1 MPEPGRNE
9 QIQVGG
15 GIDMSGDRGRFVWY
29 ELLSTDTAGAAKFY
43 GGVLGWSVRDA
54 STAALGYGVF
64 AIGGAPVC
72 GLMDL
77 PVEGRKMGARPRWVG
92 YVAVDNADAIADL
105 VKRRGGAVYVSPTDS
120 NIGRIAIVA
129 DPQTATL
136 ALVEGLKLAEA
147 RPRGLDEPGCVGW
160 HELFAVD
167 SQNALAFYAEAFGWE
182 EPKGE
187 VGLIDSYRMF
197 SAGGPTLGGM
207 FNKLPRVPVPFWL
220 YYFNVADLDQAMA
233 SVRAGGGRVVH
244 GPEELAGGL
253 AIIRCI
259 DPQGAMFALRG
270 PRGERVGAEDDT
282 AEVGFT
288 AAWGGFSSQG
298 RIIAGTGK
306 SGTTAPREPKKP
318 PPKPKR

>member
-1 MPEPGRNE
+1 MPEPSRN
-9 QIQVGG
+9 QRIQVGG
-15 GIDMSGDRGRFVWY
+15 GFGMNGDRGCFVWY

-43 GGVLGWSVRDA
+43 GDVVGWSVRDA
-54 STAALGYGVF
+54 STAALAYGVF
-64 AIGGAPVC
+64 AVGGAPVC

-92 YVAVDNADAIADL
+92 YVAVDNADAVADL
-105 VKRRGGAVYVSPTDS
+105 VKRRGGAVYVPPTDS

-136 ALVEGLKLAEA
+136 ALVEGLKLSEA
-147 RPRGLDEPGCVGW
+147 RPRGLDELGCVGW
-160 HELFAVD
+160 HELFAAD
-167 SQNALAFYAEAFGWE
+167 SRSALAFYAETFGWE
-182 EPKGE
+182 ELKGE
-187 VGLIDSYRMF
+187 FGLIDSYRMF

-207 FNKLPRVPVPFWL
+207 FNKLPRVPVPFWV
-220 YYFNVADLDQAMA
+220 YYFNVADLDRAMA
-233 SVRAGGGRVVH
+233 SVRAGGGQVVH

-270 PRGERVGAEDDT
+270 PRGERLGPEGDVA
-282 AEVGFT
+282 AVGFT
-288 AAWGGFSSQG
+288 ATWGGFSSQG
-298 RIIAGTGK
+298 RLIAGTGK
-306 SGTTAPREPKKP
+306 SGTTSVPGEPKR